1 MAIYVVSVEDLES
14 GMVVAQPLIRNGG
27 VPLVAQNVV
36 LTSPLI
42 EAIRRHGFQ
51 QIFIREGNDS
61 DEEPIS
67 LISPESSREGRM
79 KVEAVFSGAVERMTL
94 SPRDVEVLSDL
105 MSSVMEELSKG
116 GPLFL
121 GNLKAIDDMDRVTFD
136 HCWSVAVL
144 SLALHRKAVE
154 AAWVPLGSFQDG
166 VNLGLGAVLHDLG
179 KLKIPPEILNKP
191 GTLDNQ
197 EWETMRLH
205 PWYGLEILRSQPNV
219 MPMARGI
226 VIHHHQRL
234 DGKGYGPRHKENI
247 LEGNA
252 IPKAVRIVTVADVY
266 DALATDRPYRPGFV
280 PWEVLKLM
288 RSSVG
293 TALDPV
299 AFELLEQTVIPFPVG
314 CFVLMKGGEICM
326 ITRSSMGDES
336 PNPKGTPWA
345 RVLAVMSPKKGRLP
359 GDLFGFSPEEVLLG
373 ASTLRGLAWRIA
385 RELSMV
391 SEDLATKLNISRWA
405 IHSEWRDRISKAF
418 SKEAPL

>member
-1 MAIYVVSVEDLES
+1 MAVYVVSVEDLES
-14 GMVVAQPLIRNGG
+14 GMVVAQPLMRSGG
-27 VPLVAQNVV
+27 APLVAEDVV

-51 QIFIREGNDS
+51 QILVREGK
-61 DEEPIS
+61 EPNEPSPS
-67 LISPESSREGRM
+67 LVSADTEREGRQ
-79 KVEAVFSGAVERMTL
+79 KVEAVFSGAISRMTI
-94 SPRDVEVLSDL
+94 SNRDVEVLSNL
-105 MSSVMEELSKG
+105 MSSVMEELSRG

-121 GNLKAIDDMDRVTFD
+121 GNLKAIEDMDRVTFD

-144 SLALHRKAVE
+144 SLALYRKAVE
-154 AAWVPLGSFQDG
+154 NAWVPLGSFQDG

-179 KLKIPPEILNKP
+179 KLRIPPEILNKP
-191 GTLDNQ
+191 GKLNDE

-205 PWYGLEILRSQPNV
+205 PWYGLELLRSQPNV

-234 DGKGYGPRHKENI
+234 DGKGYGPRQSENI
-247 LEGNA
+247 LSGEA

-299 AFELLEQTVIPFPVG
+299 AFGLLEQIVVPFPVG
-314 CFVLMKGGEICM
+314 CFVLMRGGEICI
-326 ITRSSMGDES
+326 ITRSGMDHEK
-336 PNPKGTPWA
+336 PAPKGSPWA
-345 RVLAVMSPKKGRLP
+345 RVLAVMSSKKGRIP
-359 GDLFGFSPEEVLLG
+359 GEVFEFTSDEVLLG
-373 ASTLRGLAWRIA
+373 ATTLRGLAWRVV
-385 RELSMV
+385 RELSGV
-391 SEDLATKLNISRWA
+391 SEDLASRLNTSRWT
-405 IHSEWRDRISKAF
+405 IHAQWRERIAKAF
-418 SKEAPL
+418 SGEGPH